1 MSTEAWCQADNCYR
15 ALIPIK
21 LSRPH
26 IQLGKFLST
35 TVKTLGL
42 LFVYVWR
49 DMPYDP
55 THVEVR
61 GQAAGV
67 VLLPPCCSGAHAQVS
82 RLGVRKLLY
91 ACGATSLAACV
102 DFCLK

>member
-1 MSTEAWCQADNCYR
+1 MT
-15 ALIPIK
+15 
-21 LSRPH
+21 
-26 IQLGKFLST
+26 
-35 TVKTLGL
+35 
-42 LFVYVWR
+42 
-49 DMPYDP
+49 P

-67 VLLPPCCSGAHAQVS
+67 VLPPCCSGAQAQVS

-91 ACGATSLAACV
+91 ACGAISLAACV